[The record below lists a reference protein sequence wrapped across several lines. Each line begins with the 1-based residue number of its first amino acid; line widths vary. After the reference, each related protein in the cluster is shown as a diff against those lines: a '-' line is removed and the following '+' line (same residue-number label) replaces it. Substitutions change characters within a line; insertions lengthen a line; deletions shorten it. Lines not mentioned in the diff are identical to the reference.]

1 MMKKLVTWYSKQKE
15 EGRNLFWLGVISLF
29 VFLCLTP
36 LFFFYDIQG
45 YSYPIGWL
53 LASLFNLFAYLS
65 FLFQGKTLSPKGG
78 KSSLPI
84 ALSLMFLRF
93 IGYAALLVVSAICT
107 FKKEFFAGFDAFNF
121 FTVIAALIALPFL
134 LLILNF
140 IAKKDRKKVIAAEE
154 KE

>member
-1 MMKKLVTWYSKQKE
+1 MMKKLVIWYSRQKE

-65 FLFQGKTLSPKGG
+65 FLFQGKTLSPEGG

-107 FKKEFFAGFDAFNF
+107 FKNELFGGFAAFNF
-121 FTVIAALIALPFL
+121 FTVIAALIAMPFI

-140 IAKKDRKKVIAAEE
+140 VTKKDRKATAM
-154 KE
+154 KEGE